1 MDVETVPAEEEQAA
15 AEAAAAAVIP
25 NIFLPSFSVLSF
37 CWIRM
42 KLGTHVYWVNISTH
56 FFYFFEIR
64 KIFRENVIFPIF
76 GLRIIGVRWA
86 HTLLPFSMLSF
97 C

>member
-1 MDVETVPAEEEQAA
+1 MDVETVPAKAETEE
-15 AEAAAAAVIP
+15 AVIP

-42 KLGTHVYWVNISTH
+42 KLGTHVYWVNISIH
-56 FFYFFEIR
+56 FFHFFEIR
-64 KIFRENVIFPIF
+64 KSFRENAIFPTF
-76 GLRIIGVRWA
+76 GLRIISVQWA
-86 HTLLPFSMLSF
+86 HILPSFSVLSF